1 MESLKKPPVMQA
13 GFTLIELMIVV
24 AIIGVLAAIAL
35 PAYSKFTVKAK
46 VSEAAVISQTARVNM
61 ALAYNDGVLTSAT
74 NNASLGIAAPGA
86 ITSKYVASVTAI
98 GISDVAGTVTVVM
111 KNTNDSSVDGK
122 NIVYKIECT
131 GTSCATSID
140 ASSTVPTEFIP
151 KV

>member
-1 MESLKKPPVMQA
+1 MASIKQPKVTQA
-13 GFTLIELMIVV
+13 GFSLIELMIVV

-46 VSEAAVISQTARVNM
+46 VSEAALISQTARVNM
-61 ALAYNDGVLTSAT
+61 ALAYNDGVLSTST
-74 NNASLGIAAPGA
+74 NNSSLGIAAPGA
-86 ITSKYVASVTAI
+86 IVSKYVASVTAV
-98 GISDVAGTVTVVM
+98 GTSDVGGTVTVVM

-122 NIVYKIECT
+122 IIVYKIECT

-140 ASSTVPTEFIP
+140 GSSTVPTEFIP